1 MIFYTGI
8 VMTPYDSRLGLI
20 TRVKKELE
28 ICHNCNT
35 YQHMLTKKNEKSKRT
50 TMCPKCRMVTIK
62 LFSYPDLLLSTY
74 EEDIVSTSITMT
86 GEVKSKRNSC
96 VPEDIRDNYIVIEAL
111 KFIKSHDFPT
121 ANEMSEHIEIG
132 YDKMAYWLKR
142 MVKEG
147 IVEKHALPIEFKKN
161 SRGSVYYSAV
171 EEPKE

>member
-20 TRVKKELE
+20 TRVRKDLE

-62 LFSYPDLLLSTY
+62 LYSYPDLLLSAY
-74 EEDIVSTSITMT
+74 EEEIVRNSFTMT
-86 GEVKSKRNSC
+86 GEVKSRKTRC
-96 VPEDIRDNYIVIEAL
+96 IPEDITDNFIVIEAL
-111 KFIKSHDFPT
+111 KFIKEHDFPT
-121 ANEMSEHIEIG
+121 ANEMAEEIEIS

-147 IVEKHALPIEFKKN
+147 ILEKHALPIELKRD

>member
-20 TRVKKELE
+20 TRGKKELE

-74 EEDIVSTSITMT
+74 EEDIVSTSLTMT

-96 VPEDIRDNYIVIEAL
+96 RSRTKYIRGLNNNFYIWNRL
-111 KFIKSHDFPT
+111 RNTSCYHT
-121 ANEMSEHIEIG
+121 S
-132 YDKMAYWLKR
+132 
-142 MVKEG
+142 
-147 IVEKHALPIEFKKN
+147 
-161 SRGSVYYSAV
+161 
-171 EEPKE
+171 

>member
-8 VMTPYDSRLGLI
+8 VMTPYNSALGLI
-20 TRVKKELE
+20 TRVRKELE

-62 LFSYPDLLLSTY
+62 LYSYPDLLLSAY
-74 EEDIVSTSITMT
+74 EEEIVKSSLTMT
-86 GEVKSKRNSC
+86 GEIKSRRTRS
-96 VPEDIRDNYIVIEAL
+96 VPEDIRDCFIVIEAI
-111 KFIKSHDFPT
+111 KFIKEHDFPT
-121 ANEMSEHIEIG
+121 ANEMAEEIEIS

-147 IVEKHALPIEFKKN
+147 ILEKHALPLEFKKT
-161 SRGSVYYSAV
+161 SRGSVYYSVV